1 MTEQEKEM
9 RYGRVENKNQT
20 KEPVILS
27 EEGLSDSVD
36 WRTKGAVN
44 PVQDQGSCGSCW
56 AFSSTAAMEGAHQ
69 IKTGNLLKL
78 SEQQLV
84 DCDPQSSGCN
94 GGLETYAFQY
104 LEKNAQELESDYPYT
119 GKDGKCST
127 VATKEMIAVSSYDT
141 VTPKSV
147 AQLQAAIA
155 IQPTCVSV
163 HVGAAFQQYSSGIF
177 DAKLCPS
184 FPLNHAITAVG
195 YGSENGKNYLIV
207 RNSWGASW
215 GENGYIRVAAD
226 SDGAGVCGILKDS
239 SRPTTD

>member
-1 MTEQEKEM
+1 MNACKYQFVNSNGLWLRNQIEARFVEHIAQFGLSYGTSEEYNFRLSLFTETDNLIASLNLEENSYIAAHNMFSTMTEQEKEM

-163 HVGAAFQQYSSGIF
+163 HVGAAF
-177 DAKLCPS
+177 
-184 FPLNHAITAVG
+184 
-195 YGSENGKNYLIV
+195 
-207 RNSWGASW
+207 
-215 GENGYIRVAAD
+215 
-226 SDGAGVCGILKDS
+226 
-239 SRPTTD
+239 